1 MDETKSPSAPRVGAP
16 TVVRTAR
23 TIDFPIPTFVRIPAG
38 EFLMGTSDAE
48 IELLLKMKETQDWA
62 AEWKEEGFFKREQPQ
77 HRVTLD
83 EFQIAKYPVTNAQYH
98 AFVQQTH
105 QKPPHHWSGGR
116 FPEELAAYPVV
127 YVNWDDAVAYGQ
139 WLTRILREAGQLR
152 ENEVI
157 RLPTEAE
164 WEKAAAW
171 DDTQKAHR
179 IWPWGNQWDAAKC
192 NAYEGG
198 AGTTTPVGKYSP
210 GGDSFYG
217 IADLAGNVW
226 EWCADWYD
234 ENYYASSP
242 DKNPTGATSG
252 RSRVL
257 RGGSWNLDQGPA
269 RGAVR
274 HLYDPVYGY
283 DYLIGFRVVVA
294 SSS

>member
-16 TVVRTAR
+16 SVVRTAR

-48 IELLLKMKETQDWA
+48 IELLLKMKETKDWA
-62 AEWKEEGFFKREQPQ
+62 AKWRKEGSFKDEQPQ

-98 AFVQQTH
+98 AFVQQTQ
-105 QKPPHHWSGGR
+105 QKPPHHSSGGR

-164 WEKAAAW
+164 WEKSASW
-171 DDTQKAHR
+171 DDAKKAHR

-234 ENYYASSP
+234 KNYYASSP
-242 DKNPTGATSG
+242 DKNPTGAASG
-252 RSRVL
+252 DRRVL
-257 RGGSWNLDQGPA
+257 RGGSWNSGRGSA
-269 RGAVR
+269 RGAIRLRNAPDFWLDLV
-274 HLYDPVYGY
+274 
-283 DYLIGFRVVVA
+283 GFRVVVA